1 MSWSKE
7 EKGLVKR
14 FTFLNQTEL
23 AEFVLKIAALSD
35 KENHHADMTIVYNK
49 LELSLITHDKG
60 CITEQDWK
68 MSTEIDRIKK
78 GG

>member
-1 MSWSKE
+1 MSWSKK

-23 AEFVLKIAALSD
+23 AEFVLKVARLSD
-35 KENHHADMTIVYNK
+35 KLNHHADMMIVYNQ

-60 CITEQDWK
+60 CITEQDWE

-78 GG
+78 GV

>member
-23 AEFVLKIAALSD
+23 AEFILKVAILSD
-35 KENHHADMTIVYNK
+35 DLNHHADMNIVYNK
-49 LELSLITHDKG
+49 LELSLITHDAG
-60 CITEQDWK
+60 CITEKDWE
-68 MSTEIDRIKK
+68 MSTKIDSIKK